1 MPVHPHVGTK
11 RRAALR
17 CLALAVSVAALG
29 QWLAPQTAV
38 AAATWRYDMYDGTAV
53 RYQDPDYTACA
64 ATATQMM
71 LNTIYGTLDKEFIL
85 KPFSLGDKFIR
96 ANSPVFSWRP
106 STLYETQET
115 VLGYERAH
123 MTMLSSSAGTDPHG
137 WRNGLNYFGWGS
149 IYSGVYAD
157 QAFTSFDAAAKAVV
171 HALAVYGKPAGI
183 LAWYGGHAQF
193 VTGYT
198 VTGADPRTGSL
209 SFTLTGVYLTDPLK
223 SQGMRDKLLTYK
235 VWRYDAAKI
244 AFKQYWQKDSPQ
256 VDPIDGKAGTAE
268 WYGRW
273 VAILPVR

>member
-1 MPVHPHVGTK
+1 M
-11 RRAALR
+11 ALR

-29 QWLAPQTAV
+29 QWLAPQTAG

-123 MTMLSSSAGTDPHG
+123 MTMLSTSAGTDPHG

-149 IYSGVYAD
+149 INSGVYAD
-157 QAFTSFDAAAKAVV
+157 RAFTSFDAAAKAVV

>member
-1 MPVHPHVGTK
+1 M
-11 RRAALR
+11 ALR

-29 QWLAPQTAV
+29 QWLAPTTAG
-38 AAATWRYDMYDGTAV
+38 AATTWRYDMYDGTAV

-71 LNTIYGTLDKEFIL
+71 LNTIHSTVDKDFIL
-85 KPFSLGDKFIR
+85 KTFSLGDKFIR
-96 ANSPVFSWRP
+96 ATSLVFSWKP
-106 STLYETQET
+106 STLYATQEA

-123 MTMLSSSAGTDPHG
+123 MTMLVSSAGTDPHG
-137 WRNGLNYFGWGS
+137 WRNGLNYYGWGS

-171 HALAVYGKPAGI
+171 HSVAVYGKPAGI

-193 VTGYT
+193 VTGYP
-198 VTGADPRTGSL
+198 VTGADPRTGSMA
-209 SFTLTGVYLTDPLK
+209 FTLTGVYLTDPLK
-223 SQGMRDKLLTYK
+223 SQGMRDKLLSYK
-235 VWRYDAAKI
+235 IWRYDVSKI

-256 VDPIDGKAGTAE
+256 VDPIDGRTGTAE

-273 VAILPVR
+273 VAILAVR